1 MPQMTLSRARPNLE
15 DFITQEQAIFQS
27 LPIST
32 PWTSPVWGVGSW
44 LPQRDNQHALT
55 FETHR
60 QALEKTGYPTPPKGP
75 LPCTFQDFSKALIVY
90 LQRTRSLKFSMVAA
104 YNIAVRRLYNPLF
117 ERGVSDPTRLTRGDF
132 DRVLEFLRES
142 GYKNLYD
149 TTSHLQVI
157 ADTIDNLQLT
167 EIAIHF
173 EHDAKPEKRRH
184 DYISLHDPDRAVK
197 QRKSDDRLPSREA
210 MEAYAL
216 CSNNPLSDGEEILLR
231 VIDLLIATGQRG
243 NEVAV
248 IPYECWVER
257 PIKGA
262 MGDVVYDMHGS
273 PLVECG
279 IRYFAEKQ
287 FQSRVHWFAES
298 DVQLAKRA
306 VERLKALTTE
316 QRQTAAWQEL
326 NPGRIWIHPP
336 HSVISEAIVLDWL
349 GFSKTQSANRNLYL
363 FLMRNG
369 IHPFDNEP
377 DERRGRPIKRRY
389 VAGEIERLLVPK
401 LHGHAVLSENFGGE
415 LRIRLR
421 TSETLAIAFDG
432 QFRFGGRE
440 ANVFRVVPR
449 RVNLE
454 DINRALGANP
464 LYPSIFARRSF
475 TESDGTPIRL
485 TSHQPRHWR
494 NTIYHLTGMSDVQQ
508 ALALGRKRLDQNVY
522 YQHTN
527 IEEDTAAHQDF
538 LAFNSHHERIDFLH
552 MGIRDKRIQGALTDS
567 YHALLSDKGTTTA
580 EAFLT
585 VHATALHV
593 TPFGGCIHDFSQAPC
608 PKHLQ
613 CWNGCSHLHL
623 MGTPS
628 ERANLEKQA
637 ENLTTAITIMRDAGA
652 GEAGSDVWLAD
663 QEDKLNNL
671 KSVLARDT
679 NAGVQ
684 RVFPN
689 GNPMTVADTDKRHS
703 SVSDD

>member
-1 MPQMTLSRARPNLE
+1 MTPFRARQSLE
-15 DFITQEQAIFQS
+15 SFINQEQAIFQS
-27 LPIST
+27 LPIPTSWGAT
-32 PWTSPVWGVGSW
+32 PWFVEAW
-44 LPQRDNQHALT
+44 LPHRLKQQTIT
-55 FETHR
+55 FETHG
-60 QALEKTGYPTPPKGP
+60 QSLEKYGYSVPPKAA
-75 LPCTFQDFSKALIVY
+75 LPSDFQDFCKALIVY

-104 YNIAVRRLYNPLF
+104 YNITVRRLYNPLF
-117 ERGVSDPTRLTRGDF
+117 ERGVSDPIQLTRGDF
-132 DRVLEFLRES
+132 DRVVGFLRES

-149 TTSHLQVI
+149 AISHLQVI
-157 ADTIDNLQLT
+157 ADTIDKLQLT

-173 EHDAKPEKRRH
+173 EHDTKPENRRH

-197 QRKSDDRLPSREA
+197 QRKSDDKLPSREA

-248 IPYECWVER
+248 IPYDCWVER
-257 PIKGA
+257 PIKGSTGELVLDA
-262 MGDVVYDMHGS
+262 NGK

-279 IRYFAEKQ
+279 IRYFAEKH
-287 FQSRVHWFAES
+287 FQSRVHWLAES
-298 DVQLAKRA
+298 DVPLARRA
-306 VERLKALTTE
+306 VERLKALTIE
-316 QRQTAAWQEL
+316 QREIAAWQEL
-326 NPGRIWIHPP
+326 HPGRIWSFSPQ
-336 HSVISEAIVLDWL
+336 SVISEAMVLEWL
-349 GFSKTQSANRNLYL
+349 GFSETRNANRNLYL
-363 FLMRNG
+363 FLTRNG
-369 IHPFDNEP
+369 VHPFDDEP
-377 DERRGRPIKRRY
+377 DEKRGRSLKRRY
-389 VAGEIERLLVPK
+389 LAGAIERLIVPK
-401 LHGHAVLSENFGGE
+401 LRGHAALTENVGGK
-415 LRIRLR
+415 LRILLR

-440 ANVFRVVPR
+440 ANVFRAVPR
-449 RVNLE
+449 RVTLV
-454 DINRALGANP
+454 DINHALGNDEK
-464 LYPSIFARRSF
+464 YPSIFSRRSL
-475 TESDGTPIRL
+475 TESDGAPITL

-508 ALALGRKRLDQNVY
+508 ALALGRKRLDQNVH

-527 IEEDTAAHQDF
+527 IEENTAAHQEF

-552 MGIRDKRIQGALTDS
+552 TGIRDKRIQGALTES

-580 EAFLT
+580 EAFLA

-593 TPFGGCIHDFSQAPC
+593 TPFGGCVHDFSQSPC

-628 ERANLEKQA
+628 ERANLENQA
-637 ENLTTAITIMRDAGA
+637 ENLTTAITIMRNAGA

-679 NAGVQ
+679 NAGAK

-689 GNPMTVADTDKRHS
+689 GHPMTVADTDKRHS

>member
-1 MPQMTLSRARPNLE
+1 MTLSRSRQSLE
-15 DFITQEQAIFQS
+15 GFIAQEQKIFQS

-32 PWTSPVWGVGSW
+32 PWASPVWDVGSW

-60 QALEKTGYPTPPKGP
+60 QALEKTGYSAPPKGP
-75 LPCTFQDFSKALIVY
+75 LPFTFQDFSKALIVY
-90 LQRTRSLKFSMVAA
+90 LQRTRNLKFSMAAA

-117 ERGVSDPTRLTRGDF
+117 ERGVSDPTQLTRGDF
-132 DRVLEFLRES
+132 DRVVGFLRES

-149 TTSHLQVI
+149 AISHLQVV
-157 ADTIDNLQLT
+157 ADTIDSLQLT

-216 CSNNPLSDGEEILLR
+216 CSNNPISESEEILLR

-248 IPYECWVER
+248 IPYDCWVER

-262 MGDVVYDMHGS
+262 TGEVVVDANGR

-298 DVQLAKRA
+298 DVPLARRA
-306 VERLKALTTE
+306 VERLKVLTQE
-316 QRQTAAWQEL
+316 QRGIARWQETHPGRLWDYSPQTAM
-326 NPGRIWIHPP
+326 
-336 HSVISEAIVLDWL
+336 SENEVLRWL
-349 GFSKTQSANRNLYL
+349 GFNQGRDTARNLYMY
-363 FLMRNG
+363 FLRNE
-369 IHPFDNEP
+369 IHPCDQIK
-377 DERRGRPIKRRY
+377 DRGKAIKRRY
-389 VAGEIERLLVPK
+389 LAGDIERFLVPK
-401 LHGHAVLSENFGGE
+401 LRDHAALTENVGGKLCVVLK
-415 LRIRLR
+415 

-432 QFRFGGRE
+432 QFRLGGRE
-440 ANVFRVVPR
+440 ANVFRVIPR
-449 RVNLE
+449 RVTLL
-454 DINRALGANP
+454 DINRALGNDEK
-464 LYPSIFARRSF
+464 YPSIFSRRSL
-475 TESDGTPIRL
+475 TESNGAPIRL

-522 YQHTN
+522 YQHTS
-527 IEEDTAAHQDF
+527 IEENTAAHHEF

-552 MGIRDKRIQGALTDS
+552 TGIRDKRIQGALTDS

-637 ENLTTAITIMRDAGA
+637 ENLTTAITIMRGAGA
-652 GEAGSDVWLAD
+652 GEAGSDVWLMD

-671 KSVLARDT
+671 QSVLARDT
-679 NAGVQ
+679 NVGVQ

-689 GNPMTVADTDKRHS
+689 GHPMTIADTDKRHS